1 MPMKESLTAELRTLE
16 KITMTTSL
24 SKMILHLQTLQEV
37 SCISVLKKAEKL
49 PEFVKITKDYQNIAG
64 PGAFIAIR
72 TRFNA
77 F

>member
-37 SCISVLKKAEKL
+37 SCISVLKTAEKL
-49 PEFVKITKDYQNIAG
+49 PEFVKITKTLRD
-64 PGAFIAIR
+64 
-72 TRFNA
+72 
-77 F
+77 

>member
-1 MPMKESLTAELRTLE
+1 
-16 KITMTTSL
+16 
-24 SKMILHLQTLQEV
+24 
-37 SCISVLKKAEKL
+37 LKKAEKL